1 MLPLPCMLVCSF
13 CLRKSHARPRVQQAP
28 GLPCA
33 LYFEEG
39 RTRMQ
44 TSGEMCREKAKA
56 RSAVIAC
63 AGAVARMSAATF
75 GDHSNTAPDI
85 ASLIRATSNK
95 LDCFASLAMTEKGAA
110 LRVLSPYPEEAAG
123 AAVSKGTGPP
133 AGLPRSRAWNPH
145 PGPLN
150 RPACLD
156 LRQPDSPL
164 VT

>member
-1 MLPLPCMLVCSF
+1 MRREGRNAPAALYARVPF

-39 RTRMQ
+39 QTKMQ
-44 TSGEMCREKAKA
+44 TSGDLRRENAKA

-63 AGAVARMSAATF
+63 AGAVARMSAATS

-95 LDCFASLAMTEKGAA
+95 LDCFAALAMTRRAGVAPCPH
-110 LRVLSPYPEEAAG
+110 REEAAKG
-123 AAVSKGTGPP
+123 RGHQRGNQDCPRNRLGKPERTECRIFAVQQGRQRGP
-133 AGLPRSRAWNPH
+133 
-145 PGPLN
+145 
-150 RPACLD
+150 C
-156 LRQPDSPL
+156 
-164 VT
+164 